1 MRPDINVSMPS
12 QSLVEEKLLRLL
24 AAHARIPTTTRVY
37 HELAE
42 AMPLNSNQ
50 RSLRREDGRLHWPN
64 LVQYAVERL
73 KDNGYLVPTAEAGEG
88 NWLLTD
94 KGRAEAAQLE
104 RIRAGLPR
112 GTDLPLEDLL

>member
-1 MRPDINVSMPS
+1 MHLSRKQLS
-12 QSLVEEKLLRLL
+12 K
-24 AAHARIPTTTRVY
+24 
-37 HELAE
+37 
-42 AMPLNSNQ
+42 
-50 RSLRREDGRLHWPN
+50 RREDGRLHWPN

-73 KDNGYLVPTAEAGEG
+73 KDNEYLVPTAEAGMG

-112 GTDLPLEDLL
+112 GTDLPLKDLL